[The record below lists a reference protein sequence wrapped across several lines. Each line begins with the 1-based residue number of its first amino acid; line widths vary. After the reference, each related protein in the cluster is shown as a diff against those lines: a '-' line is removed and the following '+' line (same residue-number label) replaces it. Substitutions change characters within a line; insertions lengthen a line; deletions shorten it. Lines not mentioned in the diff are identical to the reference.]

1 MDMNAKR
8 IMIIGSP
15 GSGKSTFARKLR
27 DKSGLPLFYLD
38 MIKHKPDRTEI
49 PRDEFNI
56 KLAEIIKLP
65 EWIID
70 GNYQRT
76 LEVRMEEADTII
88 LFDLPT
94 DVCLEGAKARIGT
107 KREDLPWIETEE
119 TLEGGFKQWIE
130 DFSEKQLPEIYS
142 LLKRYSD
149 KEIVVFKSREEAD
162 VFISLL

>member
-1 MDMNAKR
+1 MNAKR

-76 LEVRMEEADTII
+76 LEVRMKEADTII

-94 DVCLEGAKARIGT
+94 EVCLEGAKARIGT
-107 KREDLPWIETEE
+107 KREDLPWIETED
-119 TLEGGFKQWIE
+119 TLEGGFLQWIE

-162 VFISLL
+162 VFKSLL

>member
-1 MDMNAKR
+1 MLTRQERLGTN
-8 IMIIGSP
+8 

-49 PRDEFNI
+49 LREEFNI
-56 KLAEIIKLP
+56 KLAEIIKMP

-94 DVCLEGAKARIGT
+94 EVCLDGAKARIGT

-119 TLEGGFKQWIE
+119 TFEGGFKQFIE
-130 DFSEKQLPEIYS
+130 DFSEKRLPEIYS
-142 LLKRYSD
+142 LLKKYRD
-149 KEIVVFKSREEAD
+149 KEIVVFRSREDAD